1 MSRSI
6 SSACLAGLALLLT
19 SLTAAPASAARLHTP
34 DATGDDVWTRGADD
48 VWSQATPRPNSDIA
62 GSSVRHTDTRVN
74 ASARYAELEQT
85 DSRTVL
91 PLRLRTSAGQTFL
104 LRLVFGPG
112 DRDGTAT
119 LLRDSRTSVTRVA
132 CEGLQ
137 HSVRYDDDLVGLSVP
152 RRCLGRPAWVRYG
165 GVARDV
171 GADGSVLTDALLSGD
186 PVNDLYS
193 TRIARG

>member
-1 MSRSI
+1 LSRSI
-6 SSACLAGLALLLT
+6 SSAVLAGLALLI
-19 SLTAAPASAARLHTP
+19 TAAPASAERLHTP
-34 DATGDDVWTRGADD
+34 DATGDVWTRGSDG
-48 VWSQATPRPNSDIA
+48 VWSQATPRPNSDVV

-74 ASARYAELEQT
+74 ASVRYDDLQRT

-104 LRLVFGPG
+104 LRFAFGPG

-119 LLRDSRTSVTRVA
+119 LLRDGRTSTTRVA

-152 RRCLGRPAWVRYG
+152 RRCVGRPAWVRYG

-171 GADGSVLTDALLSGD
+171 GADGGVLTDALLSGD

-193 TRIARG
+193 IRIARG